1 MVEFLSDVFIPLLV
15 IWMAGIYIVQHIYFK
30 KKIARIGKTR
40 CSKCGYTGIF
50 QRGGSMMDPKIVCP
64 VCKSELIV
72 RI

>member
-1 MVEFLSDVFIPLLV
+1 MVEFLSDVFMPLLV
-15 IWMAGIYIVQHIYFK
+15 ILMAGIYIVQHIYFK

-50 QRGGSMMDPKIVCP
+50 QRGGSMIDPKIVCP
-64 VCKSELIV
+64 ICKSELIV